1 MRTIR
6 VRSHERIEFK
16 RCQKK
21 WFWKWRKGLV
31 PKAKAFG
38 ALELGTWKHDALA
51 AWYGTGYARHPSLVD
66 LFNDRANAALM
77 EAQELGIPD
86 YLLEQAEGIACL
98 GAAMAGAY
106 QKTYG
111 NDPEVKVLAAEV
123 PLEFSI
129 DIGLPKPAIHL
140 LKPDLVYEDK
150 AGDAWLMEHKTAA
163 TIRTDHLV
171 IDDQARPY
179 GAMAERALRK
189 AGILREGQQFR
200 GIMYNFLR
208 KGFPDLREVDASG
221 KSLNK
226 DGTVSK
232 RQPQRMFL
240 RYAVKMTDKAKAIAL
255 RRIQGEV
262 RDIAQAT
269 LALVE
274 DPRAHRYLTKT
285 PHMSCPR
292 FCQYFALCEA
302 EEQGTD
308 ITEMERSL
316 FVRQNPY
323 DYGETTDIATSF
335 EMG

>member
-1 MRTIR
+1 M
-6 VRSHERIEFK
+6 
-16 RCQKK
+16 
-21 WFWKWRKGLV
+21 
-31 PKAKAFG
+31 
-38 ALELGTWKHDALA
+38 HDALA
-51 AWYGTGYARHPSLVD
+51 AWYGTGYARQPSLTD
-66 LFNDRANAALM
+66 LFNDQANAALA

-86 YLLEQAEGIACL
+86 YLLEKAEELACL

-111 NDPEVKVLAAEV
+111 NDPEIKVLATEIA
-123 PLEFSI
+123 LDFSI
-129 DIGLPKPAIHL
+129 DTEFPGIHAVHL
-140 LKPDLVYEDK
+140 LKPDLVCEDT
-150 AGDAWLMEHKTAA
+150 AGNAWLVEHKTAA

-189 AGILREGQQFR
+189 AGILREGQRFM

-221 KSLNK
+221 KSLNN

-240 RYAVKMTDKAKAIAL
+240 RYPVKMTDKAKAIAL
-255 RRIQGEV
+255 RRIRGEV
-262 RDIAQAT
+262 IDIARLGT
-269 LALVE
+269 ELRR
-274 DPRAHRYLTKT
+274 DSNAHKYLTKT

-292 FCQYFALCEA
+292 FCQYFDLCVA
-302 EEQGTD
+302 EEQGTN
-308 ITEMERSL
+308 ISEMERSMY
-316 FVRQNPY
+316 VRQNPY
-323 DYGETTDIATSF
+323 DYGETTDAATSF